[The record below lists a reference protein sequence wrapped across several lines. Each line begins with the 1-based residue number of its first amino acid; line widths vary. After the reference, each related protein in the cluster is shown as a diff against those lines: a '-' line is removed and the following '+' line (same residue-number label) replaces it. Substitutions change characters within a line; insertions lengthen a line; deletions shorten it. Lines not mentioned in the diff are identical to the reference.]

1 MPEVAQA
8 TITVTPVMAGAQ
20 EKITTDLTGAATP
33 AGQKAGSAAGSSML
47 KSLGDKMSG
56 AGTTMTKYMTGPV
69 TAVGAAAGHA
79 WKEVDTGL
87 DTIVKKTGASGEAL
101 EEMRTSLNN
110 ITTSIPVD
118 FDTAGAAIGEVNTRF
133 GLTGQEL
140 EDLSAQFVKFAK
152 LNDTDVVS
160 SVDSV
165 QKALS
170 AYGLGADEA
179 GALLDRLNKTS
190 QETGVGVDTLTT
202 GLIQN
207 GTALQE
213 LGLDIDQSVALMG
226 ELEKSGANG
235 ETVMQGLRKALKSAA
250 KDGKPLNEALVELQ
264 DAIENGTDDMDGLT
278 KAYEVFGKSG
288 DQIYGAVKNGSLDF
302 RNLGEEAS
310 DAAGSVSDT
319 FDETLSPMDEWTMT
333 LNELAQSVL
342 LVSNLLSA
350 MAAMHEMGMPL
361 ADIIARA
368 DSIPQ
373 VEGRMEIIDEGQDFM
388 AIVDYAH
395 TPDGYEKIFQ
405 FAREIAGKDGHIYA
419 GFGCP
424 GKRDIE
430 KRPVMG
436 EIAGRY
442 CDGIVLTLEDPRDAD
457 PAEVARELAVGV
469 ERAGCPYQVIL
480 DREEAIGA
488 LLDMANTGDVV
499 LILGKGDE
507 PYMYMEEGRAPWDG
521 DHIVMRRQLKKRLG

>member
-1 MPEVAQA
+1 MYLSEMFEGAPALEV
-8 TITVTPVMAGAQ
+8 
-20 EKITTDLTGAATP
+20 
-33 AGQKAGSAAGSSML
+33 
-47 KSLGDKMSG
+47 
-56 AGTTMTKYMTGPV
+56 
-69 TAVGAAAGHA
+69 
-79 WKEVDTGL
+79 TGL
-87 DTIVKKTGASGEAL
+87 
-101 EEMRTSLNN
+101 
-110 ITTSIPVD
+110 
-118 FDTAGAAIGEVNTRF
+118 
-133 GLTGQEL
+133 
-140 EDLSAQFVKFAK
+140 
-152 LNDTDVVS
+152 
-160 SVDSV
+160 SVDSRSV
-165 QKALS
+165 RPGNIFFAIK
-170 AYGLGADEA
+170 
-179 GALLDRLNKTS
+179 
-190 QETGVGVDTLTT
+190 
-202 GLIQN
+202 
-207 GTALQE
+207 GTAL
-213 LGLDIDQSVALMG
+213 
-226 ELEKSGANG
+226 
-235 ETVMQGLRKALKSAA
+235 
-250 KDGKPLNEALVELQ
+250 DGHKF
-264 DAIENGTDDMDGLT
+264 IG
-278 KAYEVFGKSG
+278 S
-288 DQIYGAVKNGSLDF
+288 AVKNGAVAVVHSEPVDVSQYGGGVMPVFFQCDDVKGEQGRLSDLFYGSPSREMTVFGVTGTNGKTTVSSIIEWIYGGYAPCGYMGTNGVRFGDMDVLPSLTTPDVIEVHSDLAEMRKRGAEAVAMEVSSHGLAMRRVEKVDF
-302 RNLGEEAS
+302 DCAIFTNMTWDHLDYHKTMENYMQAKSLLFRGIKPSGVAVLNAD
-310 DAAGSVSDT
+310 DAASIDLLKEVCACRYVTYGIDT
-319 FDETLSPMDEWTMT
+319 LADYVAR
-333 LNELAQSVL
+333 ELEYGQRGTSFVL
-342 LVSNLLSA
+342 EHGGEHYPVKTNLLAKYNVSNLLSA

-488 LLDMANTGDVV
+488 LLDMANSGDVV